1 MPLLSGPMGPLFLLN
16 LYYFYSAVPWEH
28 NDDYPFISF
37 EASIAQVPISYP
49 SFIRFYKYQ
58 HVFTK
63 IISFHIS
70 ILKVL
75 RNCKMNKHK

>member
-1 MPLLSGPMGPLFLLN
+1 MPVLSSPTGPLFLLN
-16 LYYFYSAVPWEH
+16 LYYFHSAVPWEH

-37 EASIAQVPISYP
+37 EASIAQVPISY
-49 SFIRFYKYQ
+49 SSLIRFNKYQ
-58 HVFTK
+58 YVFTK

-75 RNCKMNKHK
+75 KNCKMNKLK